1 MADKLFIRLKNISV
15 QFYYLAQLT
24 DTLRPD
30 IKSCLL
36 FYFTDQAL
44 IRTFSRLKLSTDTDP
59 LIMILIILFFSSDE
73 ASDIFHLFL
82 YNIKL

>member
-36 FYFTDQAL
+36 FYFTDQ
-44 IRTFSRLKLSTDTDP
+44 RL
-59 LIMILIILFFSSDE
+59 LIILTRLLPASGDLIFCLPSRTMIARIEYFS
-73 ASDIFHLFL
+73 
-82 YNIKL
+82 